1 MQTPWFRRGN
11 SAQGGCDMDH
21 IRPAASHNCSMS
33 SADEGPDDRLPQ
45 ALLDAIAPHGL
56 TRSFPAHAIL
66 INEGDTTDSLY
77 IVLSGRVK
85 VYASS
90 DDGRELVLT
99 EYGPG
104 GYFGELSIDGE
115 RRSASIKAIEPC
127 TCRVVQGS
135 QLRQFLADNPDFAFH
150 LTRKLIRMVRRLTEQ
165 VRSIA
170 LQDVYGRMVRVLTE
184 LSVPVGD
191 ERVLRHKLTQKDIAD
206 RVGSSREM
214 VNRVMKEL
222 TAGGYVAQRDGR
234 MVILK
239 KLPASW

>member
-1 MQTPWFRRGN
+1 
-11 SAQGGCDMDH
+11 
-21 IRPAASHNCSMS
+21 MS
-33 SADEGPDDRLPQ
+33 SPDDDLHSRLPQ

-77 IVLSGRVK
+77 ILLSGRVK

-90 DDGRELVLT
+90 DDGREVVLT

-104 GYFGELSIDGE
+104 EYFGELSIDGQ
-115 RRSASIKAIEPC
+115 RRSASIKALEAC
-127 TCRVVQGS
+127 SCRVVQGS
-135 QLRQFLADNPDFAFH
+135 ELRQFLAVHPDFALH
-150 LTRKLIRMVRRLTEQ
+150 LTRKLMRMVRRLTEQ

-170 LQDVYGRMVRVLTE
+170 LQDVYGRMVRVLNE
-184 LSVPVGD
+184 LSEPIGS
-191 ERVLRHKLTQKDIAD
+191 ERVLRRKLTQQDIAD
-206 RVGSSREM
+206 RVGASREM

-234 MVILK
+234 IVILR
-239 KLPASW
+239 KLPVAW